1 MHFTMI
7 IEEYESVGFNPSQR
21 EIKVLIVKSPP
32 HIKSKVKTQRDVWSR
47 DISSCCLKK
56 IALSV

>member
-7 IEEYESVGFNPSQR
+7 IEEYKSVSFNPSQR

-32 HIKSKVKTQRDVWSR
+32 YIKSKVKTQRDV
-47 DISSCCLKK
+47 
-56 IALSV
+56 

>member
-32 HIKSKVKTQRDVWSR
+32 HIKSKVKTQRDV
-47 DISSCCLKK
+47 
-56 IALSV
+56 